1 MFWVVTVVVVLV
13 LSAMIYRAA
22 KRKPQD
28 NSKVVKLSDVRARAG
43 KAASQQPC
51 SFCKKK
57 AVKLTFYASEQG
69 QVVGVCSDCRP
80 QAEKRS
86 MLPL

>member
-1 MFWVVTVVVVLV
+1 MLWVITVVVVLA
-13 LSAMIYRAA
+13 LSIMLYRAA
-22 KRKPQD
+22 KRKPRYD
-28 NSKVVKLSDVRARAG
+28 SKVVKLSDVRARAG
-43 KAASQQPC
+43 KAASQPC

-57 AVKLTFYASEQG
+57 AAKLTFYASEQG
-69 QVVGVCSDCRP
+69 QVVGVCGDCRS